1 MYSFFARIHRIV
13 IKFHVYTLLRFRHDP
28 IDHYRS
34 LIEDDGNVAYK

>member
-1 MYSFFARIHRIV
+1 MYSFSTCIHRTV
-13 IKFHVYTLLRFRHDP
+13 ITFHVYGLFRFRHDP